1 MDEEKKELVRYGVTF
16 ILLIA
21 LFYGGTFFLRRALG
35 TENPMMVVISQSM
48 VPSLGVGDFIF
59 IQAIQNFDDVK
70 TGGPP
75 EGDILVFLRPGFDD
89 EYIVHRVIE
98 KTQRENKW
106 VYTTKGDN
114 NAFPDAIPV
123 PESNVIGKVVNR
135 IPIIGYFSLF
145 IKTMKGFLL
154 VAFYMIVSFFYDSI
168 LPKNIDI
175 DNGKFNYFSI
185 LPLMVAVLVIFELY
199 IDPGYAAN
207 IEYLALVAWYF
218 GCLFLPL
225 SVNDDDMGLMIWL
238 YHLVI
243 VMIPI
248 ACDIVW
254 WTLEITPSQWW
265 TLEGSTLPITWLL
278 MEETPSFNRAYQRI
292 LLFLLPGTITFLFT
306 LYAKRSKWNPI
317 YSMSLKI
324 RGLDPQ
330 EMQ

>member
-1 MDEEKKELVRYGVTF
+1 MDEEKKELVRYGATF
-16 ILLIA
+16 IILIA
-21 LFYGGTFFLRRALG
+21 LFYGGTFVLRQALG

-48 VPSLGVGDFIF
+48 VPTLGVGDFIF
-59 IQAIQNFDDVK
+59 IQAVENFDDVR

-89 EYIVHRVIE
+89 EYIVHRAIE
-98 KTQRENKW
+98 KTQRENIW

-123 PESNVIGKVVNR
+123 PQSNVIGKVVNR

-168 LPKNIDI
+168 LPKNINS

-185 LPLMVAVLVIFELY
+185 LPLLVSVLVIFELY

-207 IEYLALVAWYF
+207 IEYLALIAWYF
-218 GCLFLPL
+218 GCLLLPL

-248 ACDIVW
+248 ACDLVW
-254 WTLEITPSQWW
+254 WTLRITPSQWW

-306 LYAKRSKWNPI
+306 LYAKRSKWDPI
-317 YSMSLKI
+317 YSISLKI

-330 EMQ
+330 EI